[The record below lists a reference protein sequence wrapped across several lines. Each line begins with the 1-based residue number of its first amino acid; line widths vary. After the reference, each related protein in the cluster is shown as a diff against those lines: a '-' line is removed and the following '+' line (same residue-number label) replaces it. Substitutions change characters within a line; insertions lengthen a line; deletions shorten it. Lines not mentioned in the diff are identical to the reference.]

1 MEELKKKKGILSKIK
16 SLVAKTGRSII
27 WRGRPKDNEISEKIA
42 QKIQK
47 SSYDFSI
54 MERKDTF
61 TPPYLSLAEQLQVD
75 DDQIFKAAAYNM
87 ANIAISRKKYA
98 QDIQDIFNDYLQ
110 KEGMP
115 EVRRDYIKQKQ
126 LEIILM
132 KKYKKP
138 ASRKRLFYKGKIIFV
153 PER

>member
-98 QDIQDIFNDYLQ
+98 QDIQNIFNDYLQ

-115 EVRRDYIKQKQ
+115 EIRRDYIKQKQ
-126 LEIILM
+126 LEIIR
-132 KKYKKP
+132 KKK
-138 ASRKRLFYKGKIIFV
+138 
-153 PER
+153 

>member
-16 SLVAKTGRSII
+16 SLVAKTGRNII

-54 MERKDTF
+54 MKRQDTF

-98 QDIQDIFNDYLQ
+98 QDIQNIFSDYLQ

-115 EVRRDYIKQKQ
+115 EVRRDYIKRKQ
-126 LEIILM
+126 LEII
-132 KKYKKP
+132 KKKK
-138 ASRKRLFYKGKIIFV
+138 
-153 PER
+153 

>member
-98 QDIQDIFNDYLQ
+98 QDIQGIFNDYLQ

-126 LEIILM
+126 LEIIR
-132 KKYKKP
+132 KKK
-138 ASRKRLFYKGKIIFV
+138 
-153 PER
+153 

>member
-126 LEIILM
+126 LEIIR
-132 KKYKKP
+132 KKK
-138 ASRKRLFYKGKIIFV
+138 
-153 PER
+153 

>member
-87 ANIAISRKKYA
+87 ANIAISRVRYA

-115 EVRRDYIKQKQ
+115 EARRDYIKQKQ
-126 LEIILM
+126 LEIIR
-132 KKYKKP
+132 KKK
-138 ASRKRLFYKGKIIFV
+138 
-153 PER
+153 

>member
-16 SLVAKTGRSII
+16 SLVAKTGRNII

-54 MERKDTF
+54 MKRQDTF

-75 DDQIFKAAAYNM
+75 DDQIFNQILL
-87 ANIAISRKKYA
+87 NITCDNDFSLNGIG
-98 QDIQDIFNDYLQ
+98 DIVRFENDR
-110 KEGMP
+110 G
-115 EVRRDYIKQKQ
+115 V
-126 LEIILM
+126 
-132 KKYKKP
+132 
-138 ASRKRLFYKGKIIFV
+138 
-153 PER
+153 